1 MWPNAIWHLTSRATG
16 AANDVKAQLLFS
28 LREML
33 ADGAIVEMRLWK
45 VPEPVP
51 PSTHPYKYALFYGRP
66 GERLVLFDN
75 ERGKGD
81 HCHIR
86 EIEKPYVFESPEKLV
101 ADFVTAV
108 GVVRE
113 EGR

>member
-1 MWPNAIWHLTSRATG
+1 MA
-16 AANDVKAQLLFS
+16 KAEKLLDERLLFDDGS
-28 LREML
+28 IL
-33 ADGAIVEMRLWK
+33 ALRLWM

-51 PSTHPYKYALFYGRP
+51 PATHSFKYALFYGRP

-81 HCHIR
+81 HKHIR
-86 EIEKPYVFESPEKLV
+86 EVESPYVFESVEKLI
-101 ADFVTAV
+101 ADFQEAV
-108 GVVRE
+108 RAARKE

>member
-1 MWPNAIWHLTSRATG
+1 VA
-16 AANDVKAQLLFS
+16 KAEKLLEERLLLDDGS
-28 LREML
+28 IL
-33 ADGAIVEMRLWK
+33 ALRLWR

-51 PSTHPYKYALFYGRP
+51 PVTHRFKYALFYGRP

-81 HCHIR
+81 HKHIR
-86 EIEKPYVFESPEKLV
+86 EVESPYVFESVEKLI
-101 ADFVTAV
+101 ADFQEAV
-108 GVVRE
+108 RAARKE